1 MNLALNARDAMPA
14 GGRLT
19 LETANV
25 ELDEEFCRTHPE
37 VTPGRYVMLAV
48 SDTGFGMDEATL
60 AHVFEPFF
68 TTKAP
73 GEGTGLGLA
82 TAYGIVTQSRGS
94 IFVYSRPGQGTT
106 FKIYLPRV
114 ATHEATQTVVLPE
127 RVTSA
132 GSEKIMVVEDESSL
146 RSLIERVLVSAGYK
160 VICFGT
166 ADEAL
171 IALEQGQIAVD
182 LLLTDVVLP
191 GVLQGKD
198 LVDMVQISRPDVPVL
213 YMSGYTRDA
222 IVHAGRLDEGVNFLE
237 KPFTPEALVRMVR
250 EVLDGS
256 RTSGR

>member
-25 ELDEEFCRTHPE
+25 ELDEGYCRTHPE
-37 VTPGRYVMLAV
+37 VTPGKYVMLAV
-48 SDTGFGMDEATL
+48 SDTGFGMDEDTL
-60 AHVFEPFF
+60 SHVFEPFF
-68 TTKAP
+68 TTKAQ

-94 IFVYSRPGQGTT
+94 IFVYSQPGQGTT
-106 FKIYLPRV
+106 FRIYLPRV
-114 ATHEATQTVVLPE
+114 ATREAAETVAVPE
-127 RVTSA
+127 HIPNF
-132 GSEKIMVVEDESSL
+132 GSEKIVVVEDESAL
-146 RSLIERVLVSAGYK
+146 RGLIERVLKGAGYE
-160 VICFGT
+160 VMCFPS

-171 IALEQGQIAVD
+171 LALEQGPLEVD
-182 LLLTDVVLP
+182 LLLNDVVLP

-198 LVDMVQISRPDVPVL
+198 LVDMVKLSRPELPVL

-237 KPFTPEALVRMVR
+237 KPFTPEALAR
-250 EVLDGS
+250 EVRAVLDQAHP
-256 RTSGR
+256 SG